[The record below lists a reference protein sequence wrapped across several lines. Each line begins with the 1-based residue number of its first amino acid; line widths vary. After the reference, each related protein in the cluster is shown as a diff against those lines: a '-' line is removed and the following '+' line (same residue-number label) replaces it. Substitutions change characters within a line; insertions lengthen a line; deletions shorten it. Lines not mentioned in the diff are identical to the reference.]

1 MARRYL
7 LIVSIVLY
15 CLLKALMWTVSAQE
29 PSSIGIAWLL
39 PSPLDFALLSEAQ
52 NLFEPVRLEALPDEP
67 QHRLPPF
74 LLETAFQTEMPA
86 PLQGL
91 LQYTEPRVLWS
102 LTATSLSSDT
112 WMISEGAFA
121 SGPPESLTGTRPMT
135 AWHHQLRLVH
145 ANPRNQS
152 RYGIDYRYDG
162 KELDQELVQLWSEW
176 KFGAAKLKTSIT
188 ALEDNIGKADNRP
201 RLATLENKIAVDVA
215 MLADTR
221 FGLSYSR
228 ASIRSTW
235 DPSWSYPFK
244 HTRDKVGVSLAYQRP
259 VWKAKLA
266 STYVFVEDQLAHRQ
280 EAMILRHKVSLA
292 YQLAPEL
299 TITPS
304 MHYKQKWT
312 HASQTWTTTPSVRLS
327 VTHHELLKDVDV
339 TAKSSYTWSQNPRQ
353 TVESRTINATG
364 SLVWHLKQFRW
375 GTTTVSFEVSYVNV
389 SDRTLPINSYE
400 GLIGG
405 LSLRIQFS

>member
-7 LIVSIVLY
+7 LIVSTALY
-15 CLLKALMWTVSAQE
+15 CLLKALMCTVSAQE
-29 PSSIGIAWLL
+29 PSSVEIARLL
-39 PSPLDFALLSEAQ
+39 PSPLYFALLSEAQ
-52 NLFEPVRLEALPDEP
+52 DLFEPMRLETLPDEP
-67 QHRLPPF
+67 QRSLPPF
-74 LLETAFQTEMPA
+74 LLETAFQTEMPE

-121 SGPPESLTGTRPMT
+121 SGPPESLTGTRPLT
-135 AWHHQLRLVH
+135 DWHHQIRLVH
-145 ANPRNQS
+145 ASPWKQS
-152 RYGIDYRYDG
+152 RYGIEYRYDG
-162 KELDQELVQLWSEW
+162 NALDQELVQLWSEW
-176 KFGAAKLKTSIT
+176 KFGAAKLKTSLT
-188 ALEDNIGKADNRP
+188 ALEDNIGKAPDRA
-201 RLATLENKIAVDVA
+201 RLATLENQIAVDVA

-235 DPSWSYPFK
+235 DPWSYPFK
-244 HTRDKVGVSLAYQRP
+244 HMRDKVGVSLAYQRP

-266 STYVFVEDQLAHRQ
+266 STYISVQDQLAHRQ
-280 EAMILRHKVSLA
+280 EAITLRHKLSLA
-292 YQLAPEL
+292 YHLVPEL

-312 HASQTWTTTPSVRLS
+312 HASQTWTTTPSVGLS
-327 VTHHELLKDVDV
+327 ITHHELLKDVDI

-353 TVESRTINATG
+353 TVETRSMNTTG
-364 SLVWHLKQFRW
+364 RLAWHLKRFRL
-375 GTTTVSFEVSYVNV
+375 GKTTVSFEVSYVNV
-389 SDRTLPINSYE
+389 SDRMLPINSYE
-400 GLIGG
+400 GLTGG